1 MRSQEKLIKTTSG
14 PAVLSGK
21 SPPSLQPPSSQPRSF
36 ETVNVWENP
45 KHCWN
50 VSAMKLSYSWAANS
64 SGFVCVKA
72 DCLAF
77 HRWKSEM
84 VRQKSVEQHQ
94 CKASLSWGRIWSSL
108 LWPELWSASQGSKKT
123 SKGTSID
130 RMLANLVRWNIH
142 VLLQQSIHSSCTE
155 QLCLQQP
162 CHPRQ
167 WPTCLSLSSGPFF
180 TDRALVGSQCLPGT
194 KELAWSAIKHP

>member
-1 MRSQEKLIKTTSG
+1 MRSQKKIIKKTSG

-21 SPPSLQPPSSQPRSF
+21 SPPPPPRLQPPSSQPRSF

-64 SGFVCVKA
+64 SGFVCVRA

-94 CKASLSWGRIWSSL
+94 CKAILSWGRIWSSL

-123 SKGTSID
+123 SKGTSIYG
-130 RMLANLVRWNIH
+130 MLVNLVRWNIH
-142 VLLQQSIHSSCTE
+142 VLSFSNRVFTPLAPSSFVCNSHAIPDSDPPAS
-155 QLCLQQP
+155 LFL
-162 CHPRQ
+162 
-167 WPTCLSLSSGPFF
+167 LALSSLTEP
-180 TDRALVGSQCLPGT
+180 
-194 KELAWSAIKHP
+194 W